1 MKGWK
6 KKMSEMLLF
15 KDLLREND
23 ASIKQYMKWD
33 NYELNDTV
41 IQVVDLVKDHA
52 LMVLSKSYGLFHVEQ
67 DILDS
72 LKADIF
78 IYFPILLQH
87 LAITRLIDAFGV
99 VKDDINTQETVRQEK
114 VNTKID
120 QSGKTTL
127 GTSTMNTDEINT
139 QQKTTGTV
147 KVADSNKTD
156 SLSSTSITN
165 ISGIEST
172 GNRSVNIT
180 HTLPEQSINQG
191 TGFFPIDEQGTPI
204 LSSSFVQNAN
214 ESFNTNNPIDT
225 LESSEQSMTNKG
237 NSTGDSTSTSDLT
250 VANTGTNIAKLSH
263 SGSDSTEGLTK
274 TDGLNDITEKIT
286 STETNKQYAYEIKA
300 FLETSDTLIAF
311 SKWED
316 RFSWVVGI
324 I

>member
-1 MKGWK
+1 
-6 KKMSEMLLF
+6 MSEMLLF

>member
-1 MKGWK
+1 
-6 KKMSEMLLF
+6 
-15 KDLLREND
+15 
-23 ASIKQYMKWD
+23 
-33 NYELNDTV
+33 
-41 IQVVDLVKDHA
+41 
-52 LMVLSKSYGLFHVEQ
+52 
-67 DILDS
+67 LDS